1 MPESSFLNH
10 GFTQK
15 GCTDYHFRSEWWNT
29 STIQVKY
36 FIGRGVFLYNSSP
49 PESSCED
56 SDRDDDDGTHRTE
69 GAEDSHDEFL
79 RDHISIEAYSSECH
93 DSEDL
98 GFSDGFSYV
107 SWEREENEDR
117 VDDECNHRKGDLEFT
132 DRENNST
139 RILEDATTRKCTRE
153 VTGHILQSSSIHP
166 VPIFIR
172 RNREVGGIEYSDT
185 SEDEDDEVGAH
196 RKKLWDIHYESW
208 PTFHRISEKIIPSLT
223 HSSAWRT

>member
-139 RILEDATTRKCTRE
+139 RILEDTTTWEGARDIA
-153 VTGHILQSSSIHP
+153 GHILECSCICSI
-166 VPIFIR
+166 PILVGVDG
-172 RNREVGGIEYSDT
+172 EVRGIEYSDT